1 MTDVIVVGGGVVG
14 ASATYQLARNGLR
27 VTLIDQTDAGQA
39 TAAGAGIISPGTGFE
54 PGSAAYTL
62 ARKALDYYPALL
74 GLLADDGETQTGYET
89 VGALFIATNDEEE
102 RRLPAVLRSVE
113 AGRAAGFKNIGEVSR
128 LNASEARKL
137 FPPLADIR
145 EAIYLPEAARV
156 DGRLL
161 RDALQRAAQRRGA
174 SMLHGTASLIR
185 RDDRVVGVR
194 VGERN
199 IPADAVLLAAGAWS
213 NILCE
218 PLDINVPVSPQRGQI
233 LHLTMPKANTSRWP
247 IVLGFSAHYIL
258 AFPENRIVAGATR
271 ESGAGYDP
279 RITMGGVHEIVSEAL
294 RVAPGLANGTLH
306 ELRVGL
312 RPLSSDGLPIL
323 GRIPGVQNVYIATGH
338 GASGLQLGPYSG
350 AMVADLLLGKAVSAE
365 MRVFAPDRF

>member
-14 ASATYQLARNGLR
+14 SSAAYELARNGLE
-27 VTLIDQTDAGQA
+27 VTLIDQADAGQA

-62 ARKALDYYPALL
+62 ARQALDYYPTLL
-74 GLLADDGETQTGYET
+74 ALLADDGETQTGYET
-89 VGALFIATNDEEE
+89 VGALFIASNDEEA
-102 RRLPAVLRSVE
+102 RGLPAVLRSIE

-128 LNASEARKL
+128 LNAREARRL
-137 FPPLADIR
+137 FQPLADVG
-145 EAIYLPEAARV
+145 EALYLPEAARV

-161 RDALQRAAQRRGA
+161 RDALHRAAQRRGA
-174 SMLHGTASLIR
+174 RMLHGAASLIR
-185 RDDRVVGVR
+185 RADRVVGVR
-194 VGERN
+194 VGERT

-218 PLDINVPVSPQRGQI
+218 PLDTHVPVYPQRGQI

-247 IVLGFSAHYIL
+247 IVLGFSSHYIL
-258 AFPENRIVAGATR
+258 AFPENRVVVGATR
-271 ESGAGYDP
+271 ESGSGYDP

-294 RVAPGLANGTLH
+294 RVAPGLAEGTLR
-306 ELRVGL
+306 EVRVGL
-312 RPLSSDGLPIL
+312 RPVSQDGLPIL
-323 GRIPGVQNVYIATGH
+323 GRMPGVQNVYIATGH

-350 AMVADLLLGKAVSAE
+350 AMVADLLLGKAVSAD
-365 MRVFAPDRF
+365 MTAFAPDRL